1 MTKSKTQNTEQS
13 FIDAYNTKKAFR
25 KAMSKAFIAIGMG
38 LEEFEDPATWAE
50 CMECLETY
58 TESNVKVE
66 IIQGVPGKTA
76 MLYPLA
82 TFGWDG
88 GNAIVT
94 EQLNLTD
101 LVYSHVSS
109 GPCANIVKRTNSS
122 YPGVAL
128 HHGESDAS
136 LIIQLF

>member
-1 MTKSKTQNTEQS
+1 M
-13 FIDAYNTKKAFR
+13 Y
-25 KAMSKAFIAIGMG
+25 KAFIAIGMD
-38 LEEFEDPATWAE
+38 LEEFEDTATWEE
-50 CMECLETY
+50 CMECLDAY

-94 EQLNLTD
+94 EQLNLTECA
-101 LVYSHVSS
+101 SS
-109 GPCANIVKRTNSS
+109 DVTGGPCAAIVKRTNPD

-128 HHGESDAS
+128 HYAEGDSA
-136 LIIQLF
+136 LIVQLF